1 MTSTFF
7 LDTNVLIYSRDPGA
21 KQKQERSQI
30 WLNALIETKPPV
42 INLQVINEFCHVAL
56 RKLPHLDVETVR
68 ADAEGLRIWGDTPID
83 HETLTDAW
91 QIREAAGY
99 QWFDCVLLAAAQNL
113 GCSHFLSED
122 MRHGHVVNG
131 ITIVN
136 PFIALPGDFTLRD

>member
-1 MTSTFF
+1 MTSSFF

-21 KQKQERSQI
+21 KQKQERREN
-30 WLNALIETKPPV
+30 LAENADRGEPPV

-56 RKLPHLDVETVR
+56 RKLPHLAVETVR

-83 HETLTDAW
+83 YETLTDAW

-113 GCSHFLSED
+113 GCSHFSVKTC
-122 MRHGHVVNG
+122 GTV
-131 ITIVN
+131 TS
-136 PFIALPGDFTLRD
+136 

>member
-21 KQKQERSQI
+21 KQKQQRSQI

-56 RKLPHLDVETVR
+56 RKLPHLDVATLK

-83 HETLTDAW
+83 YETLTDAW
-91 QIREAAGY
+91 QIRQAAGY

-122 MRHGHVVNG
+122 MQHGHVVND

-136 PFIALPGDFTLRD
+136 PFIAHPGDFMLRD